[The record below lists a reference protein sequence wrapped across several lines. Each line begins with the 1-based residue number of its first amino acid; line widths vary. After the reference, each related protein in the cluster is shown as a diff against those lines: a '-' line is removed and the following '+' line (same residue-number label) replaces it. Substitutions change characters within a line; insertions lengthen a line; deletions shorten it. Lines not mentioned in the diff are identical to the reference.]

1 MSVTVVRP
9 DSTPTGASNFTIF
22 GGSATINAALADNS
36 DSTYVRK
43 GVTGNGA
50 VIVGFGT
57 TTILSSVR
65 VKQVRLRARVSCPTS
80 ASRLNVTPVVR
91 VDGVNYSGSA
101 ISFAGIYALGTY
113 VGAYFTTAPDG
124 QAWDQDRIDGL
135 RAQIMDTKTSSDLSS
150 VYELYFDVDTTTQ
163 PTVTVSNP
171 TGTVTNTSQ
180 PDVSWSYAD
189 ADGSDQDYYRIRVFP
204 SSVYAAPGF
213 DPISSTSTWDSGVVA
228 SSDNSATITDYLTNG
243 TWRAYVTVAKTV
255 SGVPFYSA
263 YAYAQFILSTTPPTT
278 PTVQATYNSANN
290 RVTLSMTGATVA
302 GSFDSQEFTVQRSAD
317 SGVTWGPVVG
327 GTGLVVDGTGAAA
340 LFDYS
345 APRGITVLYRV
356 RSVGL
361 LTGDFVATPWSATD
375 SVAVTND
382 GTWWLKSV
390 TTPSLN
396 TGGLKVAAGF
406 ESTPVEQVGVFR
418 PLGRVSAVVV
428 SAGLQGEDGK
438 VKITA
443 VGMAEFNAVWNLVT
457 SLSTLVIQSPVPT
470 QKTVRVIDRS
480 FTRGGLASN
489 PLSEINVSFVE
500 VEA

>member
-1 MSVTVVRP
+1 MTLIVVRP
-9 DSTPTGASNFTIF
+9 NATPTGASNFTIF
-22 GGSATINAALADNS
+22 GGSATINAALADDN
-36 DSTYVRK
+36 DATYVQK

-57 TTILSSVR
+57 TSLLSSVR

-101 ISFAGIYALGTY
+101 IAFGGIYTLATY

-135 RAQIMDTKTSSDLSS
+135 RAQIMDTKTSSNLSF
-150 VYELYFDVDTTTQ
+150 VYELYFDIETTTQ

-171 TGTVTNTSQ
+171 TGTVTTTSQ

-189 ADGSDQDYYRIRVFP
+189 ADGSEQEYYRIRVF
-204 SSVYAAPGF
+204 SSAVYAAPGF

-228 SSDNSATITDYLTNG
+228 SSDNSAAISDYLTNG

-255 SGVPFYSA
+255 SGVPFYSG
-263 YAYAQFILSTTPPTT
+263 YNYSQFILATVPPTT

-290 RVTLSMTGATVA
+290 RVTLSMAGATVA
-302 GSFDSQEFTVQRSAD
+302 GNFDSQEFTVQRSAD
-317 SGVTWGPVVG
+317 SGVTWGSVVG
-327 GTGLVVDGTGAAA
+327 GTDLVVDGTGAAV
-340 LFDYS
+340 LFDYGS
-345 APRGITVLYRV
+345 PRGITALYRV

-361 LTGDFVATPWSATD
+361 LSGDSVATVWSATD
-375 SVAVTND
+375 PVAVTND

-390 TTPSLN
+390 TTPALN
-396 TGGLKVAAGF
+396 TGGLRVAAGF
-406 ESTPVEQVGVFR
+406 ESTPVEQVGVFH

-428 SAGLQGEDGK
+428 SSGLQGEDGK
-438 VKITA
+438 IKITA
-443 VGMAEFNAVWNLVT
+443 VGMAEFNAVWSLVT
-457 SLSTLVIQSPVPT
+457 TLNTLLIQSPIPT
-470 QKTVRVIDRS
+470 QKTIRAIDRS